1 MATNYEAEPL
11 PSTGGTSVAHKLIAL
26 LRAPSLIAAAVYAFA
41 GVGFAASNIL
51 LARVLPV
58 REFGLVALFLSLT
71 QVGVTLGPFG
81 LELSINRH
89 RLPATWRLLGRAF
102 VTSAIAALVLAAV
115 ARYFYG
121 FSLALTW
128 TLAATVLAVTANQ
141 IVTTYFQSRERFGLS
156 LFIGLVHAWL
166 LLLAIPLVTMLG
178 NYSALP
184 VALLVLGGYVLI
196 TALGWSKRSKT
207 STDLR
212 GHAVLARG
220 LLLKEG
226 LAAIG
231 MNLALTLLFQLD
243 RLIIPT
249 ALSIGDL
256 AIYAVVA
263 AVVGS
268 PFRMLQ
274 TGVGY
279 TLLPRLRKADSIA
292 RIMRL
297 LRHEAA
303 LMLTATSVAAA
314 CVLTIGPWLVDVLI
328 PGDYNPPRS
337 VFFAIVVVGFIR
349 VGCGFAQSLISLL
362 GSPRDL
368 FIVNVWAW
376 LAVGEGVVAAFLVRS
391 TGLTGIVYGLGTGW
405 LTFML
410 AASVLAARALRV
422 WRPGGHAMVNPL
434 GGASV

>member
-1 MATNYEAEPL
+1 MATNYEAK
-11 PSTGGTSVAHKLIAL
+11 PSPYDGVFAVARKLVAL
-26 LRAPSLIAAAVYAFA
+26 LRAPSLVAAAVYALA
-41 GVGFAASNIL
+41 GVGFAASNVM

-58 REFGLVALFLSLT
+58 REFGLVALFLSLS

-89 RLPATWRLLGRAF
+89 RLPATGRLLGRAC
-102 VTSAIAALVLAAV
+102 VTGGIAAAVLAVV
-115 ARYFYG
+115 AHYFYG
-121 FSLALTW
+121 FSPALTW

-166 LLLAIPLVTMLG
+166 LLLAIPLVTVLHD
-178 NYSALP
+178 YSALP
-184 VALLVLGGYVLI
+184 VALLVLCGYVVI
-196 TALGWSKRSKT
+196 TALGWSKRANSP
-207 STDLR
+207 TDAHAHCALPR
-212 GHAVLARG
+212 GT
-220 LLLKEG
+220 LLKEG

-279 TLLPRLRKADSIA
+279 TLLPRLRKADSVA
-292 RIMRL
+292 RVVRL
-297 LRHEAA
+297 LRHEAV
-303 LMLTATSVAAA
+303 LMLAAASIAAA

-328 PGDYNPPRS
+328 PGDYNPPHS
-337 VFFAIVVVGFIR
+337 VFVAIVVVGFIR
-349 VGCGFAQSLISLL
+349 VWCGFAQSLIYSF
-362 GSPRDL
+362 GSPREL

-376 LAVGEGVVAAFLVRS
+376 LAVGEGVIAAFLIKS

-405 LTFML
+405 LTFAL
-410 AASVLAARALRV
+410 AASVLAFRALRV
-422 WRPGGHAMVNPL
+422 WRPGATAAVNAL